1 MSNYDYYE
9 TLELLRTCSQEQ
21 ISESYRRLSLKYHP
35 KNAPAG
41 NEAIYEY
48 TFNNLAE
55 AYEVLSDPNK
65 KSIYDIYGKDGLYN
79 GIIDK
84 HNNLK
89 GAYKYAGNAHQ
100 IFETFM
106 STSNPYAF
114 VRDCDK
120 MTDEQGS
127 AFSNAYGGQY
137 QAKALALALTPVI
150 VELKCSLSELY
161 NGAIKDIVYMKQT
174 LNADKR
180 TTCVK
185 ECTMKVEVFPG
196 YGEDS
201 VIEFKEMGNEAP
213 GKKNSDLIVKIVEE
227 KDKEFI
233 RENKHDL
240 VYIKRIT
247 LSEAL
252 NSVPVK
258 INTLDNRKL
267 AITMDEII
275 SPQTQKIV
283 KGEGMPIYMKDIDNN
298 NNNNMK
304 QKKGD
309 LIIRFDIIFPE
320 YIAPSKKEEIVSL
333 LLETEETI

>member
-9 TLELLRTCSQEQ
+9 TLELPRTCSQEE
-21 ISESYRRLSLKYHP
+21 IAEAYRRLSLKYHP
-35 KNAPAG
+35 KNTSIG
-41 NEAIYEY
+41 NEAISEY
-48 TFNNLAE
+48 TFNKLAE

-79 GIIDK
+79 GIVDK

-100 IFETFM
+100 IFESFM
-106 STSNPYAF
+106 GTANPFAF
-114 VRDCDK
+114 IRDCDK
-120 MTDEQGS
+120 MSDEQGS
-127 AFSNAYGGQY
+127 AFSSAYGGQY
-137 QAKALALALTPVI
+137 QAKALALALEPVI

-161 NGAIKDIVYMKQT
+161 NGAIKDITYMKQT
-174 LNADKR
+174 LNPDKR
-180 TTCVK
+180 TTSIK
-185 ECTMKVEVFPG
+185 QCTTKVEVFPG
-196 YGEDS
+196 YGKES

-227 KDKEFI
+227 KDDVFK
-233 RENKHDL
+233 RENNHDL
-240 VYIKRIT
+240 VYIKKIT
-247 LSEAL
+247 LSDAL

-275 SPQTQKIV
+275 SPQTQKVV
-283 KGEGMPIYMKDIDNN
+283 KGEGMPIYTREIDVKD
-298 NNNNMK
+298 MK

-320 YIAPSKKEEIVSL
+320 YIEPSKKEEIVSL
-333 LLETEETI
+333 LETEEMS

>member
-9 TLELLRTCSQEQ
+9 TLELPRTCSQEE
-21 ISESYRRLSLKYHP
+21 IAEAYRRLSLKYHP
-35 KNAPAG
+35 KNTSIG
-41 NEAIYEY
+41 NEAISEY
-48 TFNNLAE
+48 TFNKLAE

-79 GIIDK
+79 GIVDK
-84 HNNLK
+84 NNNLK

-100 IFETFM
+100 IFESFM
-106 STSNPYAF
+106 GTSNPFAF
-114 VRDCDK
+114 IRDCDK
-120 MTDEQGS
+120 MSDEQGS
-127 AFSNAYGGQY
+127 AFSSAYGGQY
-137 QAKALALALTPVI
+137 QAKALALALEPVI
-150 VELKCSLSELY
+150 VEVKCSLSELY
-161 NGAIKDIVYMKQT
+161 NGAIKDIEYMKQT
-174 LNADKR
+174 LNPDKR
-180 TTCVK
+180 TTSIK
-185 ECTMKVEVFPG
+185 KCTMKVEVFPG
-196 YGEDS
+196 YKEDS

-227 KDKEFI
+227 KDNAFK
-233 RENKHDL
+233 RENTHDL
-240 VYIKRIT
+240 VYIKKIT

-275 SPQTQKIV
+275 SPQTQKVV
-283 KGEGMPIYMKDIDNN
+283 KGEGMPIYTKEIDVKD
-298 NNNNMK
+298 MK

-320 YIAPSKKEEIVSL
+320 YIEPSKKEEIVSL
-333 LLETEETI
+333 LEPEETS

>member
-1 MSNYDYYE
+1 
-9 TLELLRTCSQEQ
+9 
-21 ISESYRRLSLKYHP
+21 
-35 KNAPAG
+35 
-41 NEAIYEY
+41 
-48 TFNNLAE
+48 
-55 AYEVLSDPNK
+55 
-65 KSIYDIYGKDGLYN
+65 
-79 GIIDK
+79 
-84 HNNLK
+84 
-89 GAYKYAGNAHQ
+89 
-100 IFETFM
+100 
-106 STSNPYAF
+106 
-114 VRDCDK
+114 
-120 MTDEQGS
+120 
-127 AFSNAYGGQY
+127 
-137 QAKALALALTPVI
+137 
-150 VELKCSLSELY
+150 
-161 NGAIKDIVYMKQT
+161 MKQT

-283 KGEGMPIYMKDIDNN
+283 KGEGMPIYMKDN